1 MTEQTA
7 MDILGW
13 TGAVLYLA
21 AYGAIS
27 FKKVE
32 GDSWA
37 YQGANIAA
45 GVLLV
50 VNNVYLRAYPS
61 AGLNFVWVGIA
72 ALTLIRKG
80 WKRKIG

>member
-1 MTEQTA
+1 MERSLI
-7 MDILGW
+7 DIFGW

-27 FKKVE
+27 AKKVE

-37 YQGANIAA
+37 YQGANIVA
-45 GVLLV
+45 GILLA

-61 AGLNFVWVGIA
+61 AGLNFIWVGIA
-72 ALTLIRKG
+72 ALTLLRKG
-80 WKRKIG
+80 REKHG